1 MHNSF
6 KNTLNSMR
14 TQVSATESFR
24 LTHTQSVQ
32 FFKCLVNVLLV
43 KLPLIVNTIINV
55 TKHYLFFQKYTYKEY
70 MNKYITL
77 VHIERSDI
85 RNER

>member
-6 KNTLNSMR
+6 KNILNSMR
-14 TQVSATESFR
+14 TQVSATESNR

-32 FFKCLVNVLLV
+32 FFKCAVNVLLV
-43 KLPLIVNTIINV
+43 KLPVIVNTIINV
-55 TKHYLFFQKYTYKEY
+55 TNHYLFFQKYTYKEY
-70 MNKYITL
+70 MKIYKTL
-77 VHIERSDI
+77 VHGKENDI

>member
-14 TQVSATESFR
+14 TQVSASR
-24 LTHTQSVQ
+24 TQSVQ

-43 KLPLIVNTIINV
+43 KLSIIVNTIKDV
-55 TKHYLFFQKYTYKEY
+55 TTHYLFFQKYTYKEY
-70 MNKYITL
+70 MRIYNTL
-77 VHIERSDI
+77 VHRKENGI